1 MVVRRMAGEGAGMC
15 GIVGAVG
22 LAECGDTLLD
32 ALKRLE
38 YRGYDSAGI
47 VTHNGNGFEICRSV
61 GKLANLAAIMRERPL
76 AGSIGI
82 GHTRWA
88 THGGVSEANAHPHV
102 ASDRVVIV
110 HNGII
115 ENHRQ
120 LRQRLEQQ
128 GHVFAS
134 DTDSEVLAHLFVE
147 AFDSGLS
154 PIDATKRILAEI
166 EGAYA
171 FAALCSEH
179 DDMLIVA
186 RNASPLAIG
195 LGEDASFIGSDAIAL
210 AHLTRRVIYLK
221 DHDFALVRADGAS
234 VFNADGLP
242 VNREEVIV
250 AASPGLVDKGGYRHY
265 MEKEIHEQPDAI
277 AHSLAAMTGGDGRI
291 AAPMT
296 GDELRK
302 IDGIVMLAAGTS
314 HYASQ
319 VARYWIESLAK
330 VPVACEI
337 ASEYRY
343 RKPVTSNVS
352 TAIAISQSGESL
364 DTLMAMRYAGA
375 KGLQTIGLVNVPG
388 STIAREADAVMP
400 TRAGPEIG
408 VASTKAFTAQLTV
421 LISFAVALAEAKGEI
436 SPKRADEIHAEIQAL
451 PGLVGRALT
460 AFDQIRPIAHELAG
474 ARSALFL
481 GRDVLY
487 PLALEGALKLKELSY
502 IHAEGFASG
511 EMKHGPIALI
521 EEGLPVIAMLAADE
535 VMGKAA
541 SNLREASA
549 RGARIILLTEESASS
564 EVDFAQNVITVPAVD
579 PLLAPILL
587 AVPAQI
593 LAYLTAVEKGTDVD
607 QPRNLAKS
615 VTVE

>member
-1 MVVRRMAGEGAGMC
+1 MC

-22 LAECGDTLLD
+22 HERCGLILLD

-38 YRGYDSAGI
+38 YRGYDSSGI
-47 VTHNGNGFEICRSV
+47 VTMHNGHLDLRRAV
-61 GKLANLAAIMRERPL
+61 GKLVNLEAAL
-76 AGSIGI
+76 VDQDFTGNIGI

-88 THGGVSEANAHPHV
+88 THGGVSEGNAHPHV
-102 ASDRVVIV
+102 AGDRVSIV

-115 ENHRQ
+115 ENHRNI
-120 LRQRLEQQ
+120 RKRLESA
-128 GHVFAS
+128 GHKFSS

-147 AFDSGLS
+147 ALDSGLDPVS
-154 PIDATKRILAEI
+154 ATQKILSEI

-171 FAALCSEH
+171 FAALSTDYPEH
-179 DDMLIVA
+179 LIVA
-186 RNASPLAIG
+186 RNASPLAVGIG
-195 LGEDASFIGSDAIAL
+195 EEACYIGSDAIAL
-210 AHLTRRVIYLK
+210 AHLTRKVIYLK
-221 DHDFALVRADGAS
+221 DHDFALISAKSIAVYQGDGT
-234 VFNADGLP
+234 L
-242 VNREEVIV
+242 VNREAVIV
-250 AASPGLVDKGGYRHY
+250 AASPGIVDKGGYRHF

-277 AHSLAAMTGGDGRI
+277 AHSLAAMTGVDGQLT
-291 AAPMT
+291 ATMASE
-296 GDELRK
+296 DLRN
-302 IDGIVMLAAGTS
+302 INGIVMLAAGTS
-314 HYASQ
+314 HYATQ
-319 VARYWIESLAK
+319 IARYWVELLAK
-330 VPVACEI
+330 VPVVCEV

-343 RKPVTSNVS
+343 RYPVTRAFS

-364 DTLMAMRYAGA
+364 DTLMAMRHAA
-375 KGLQTIGLVNVPG
+375 ENGLHTIGLVNVPG
-388 STIAREADAVMP
+388 STIARESDFVLP

-421 LISFAVALAEAKGEI
+421 LLSFALALAKAKGTI
-436 SPKRADEIHAEIQAL
+436 DKGRATQIHRQIQAL

-460 AFDQIRPIAHELAG
+460 LFDTIRPIAHGLSQ
-474 ARSALFL
+474 ARSALYL
-481 GRDVLY
+481 GRGTLY

-521 EEGLPVIAMLAADE
+521 EDELPVVALLVADE
-535 VMGKAA
+535 VMAKAT
-541 SNLREASA
+541 SNLREAAA
-549 RGARIILLTEESASS
+549 RGGKIILITEERAVN
-564 EVDFAQNVITVPAVD
+564 EVDFADAIITVPNVD
-579 PLLAPILL
+579 PLLAPVLL

>member
-1 MVVRRMAGEGAGMC
+1 MC

-22 LAECGDTLLD
+22 LVNCGNTLLD
-32 ALKRLE
+32 ALRRLE

-47 VTHNGNGFEICRSV
+47 VTHNGSGFEIIRSV
-61 GKLANLAAIMRERPL
+61 GKLASLDSLIRKKPL
-76 AGSIGI
+76 GGDIGI

-88 THGGVSEANAHPHV
+88 THGGVSEANAHPHI
-102 ASDRVVIV
+102 AAERVVIV

-115 ENHRQ
+115 ENHRH
-120 LRQRLEQQ
+120 LRTRLEQA
-128 GHVFAS
+128 GHLFSS

-147 AFDSGLS
+147 ALDAGLS
-154 PIDATKRILAEI
+154 PIEATKSVLAAI

-171 FAALCSEH
+171 FGALVRDYS
-179 DDMLIVA
+179 DMLIVA

-195 LGEDASFIGSDAIAL
+195 LGDNASFIGSDAIAL
-210 AHLTRRVIYLK
+210 AHLTRRVVYLK
-221 DHDFALVRADGAS
+221 DNDFAFVKADGVA
-234 VFNADGLP
+234 VFDADGVP

-250 AASPGLVDKGGYRHY
+250 AASQGLVDKGGYRHY

-277 AHSLAAMTGGDGRI
+277 AHSLAAMTGTDGRI
-291 AAPMT
+291 AAPMSR
-296 GDELRK
+296 DQLRD
-302 IDGIVMLAAGTS
+302 ITGIVMLAAGTS
-314 HYASQ
+314 YYASL
-319 VARYWIESLAK
+319 VARYWIEGLAR
-330 VPVACEI
+330 VPVTCEI

-343 RKPVTSNVS
+343 RKPVTRSFS

-364 DTLMAMRYAGA
+364 DTLMAMRHAA
-375 KGLQTIGLVNVPG
+375 ENDLQTVGLVNVPE
-388 STIAREADAVMP
+388 STIAREADSVMP

-421 LISFAVALAEAKGEI
+421 LISFAVALGEARGTI
-436 SPKRADEIHAEIQAL
+436 TAQRADEIQTQIQAL
-451 PGLVGRALT
+451 PGLVGQALT
-460 AFDQIRPIAHELAG
+460 SFDSIRPIAYDLAG

-481 GRDVLY
+481 GRDVLF

-521 EEGLPVIAMLAADE
+521 EYGLPVVAMLSADE
-535 VMGKAA
+535 LLSKAM

-549 RGARIILLTEESASS
+549 RGGQIILLTEERALA
-564 EVDFAQNVITVPAVD
+564 EVDFASNVITVPDVD

>member
-1 MVVRRMAGEGAGMC
+1 MC

-22 LAECGDTLLD
+22 HDRCGSVLLD

-38 YRGYDSAGI
+38 YRGYDSSGI
-47 VTHNGNGFEICRSV
+47 VTLHDEQIDLRRAV
-61 GKLANLAAIMRERPL
+61 GKLVHLEAALAARPL
-76 AGSIGI
+76 GGNIGI

-88 THGGVSEANAHPHV
+88 THGGVSEDNAHPHV
-102 ASDRVVIV
+102 AANRVSIV

-115 ENHRQ
+115 ENHRVI
-120 LRQRLEQQ
+120 RTRLETA
-128 GHVFAS
+128 GHQFSS

-147 AFDSGLS
+147 AFDAGL
-154 PIDATKRILAEI
+154 DAVTATQSILAEI

-171 FAALCSEH
+171 FAAMTT
-179 DDMLIVA
+179 DYPDQLIVA
-186 RNASPLAIG
+186 RNASPLAVGIG
-195 LGEDASFIGSDAIAL
+195 DDACYIGSDAIAL
-210 AHLTRRVIYLK
+210 AHLTRKVIYLK
-221 DHDFALVRADGAS
+221 DYDFALITANNVAVYRSDGS
-234 VFNADGLP
+234 L
-242 VNREEVIV
+242 VNRETVIV
-250 AASPGLVDKGGYRHY
+250 AASPGIVDKGGYRHF

-277 AHSLAAMTGGDGRI
+277 AHSLAAMTNSYGQLTATMQED
-291 AAPMT
+291 
-296 GDELRK
+296 DLRA
-302 IDGIVMLAAGTS
+302 ITGIVMLAAGTS
-314 HYASQ
+314 HFATQ
-319 VARYWIESLAK
+319 VARYWIETLAK
-330 VPVACEI
+330 VPVVCEV

-343 RKPVTSNVS
+343 RHPVTSAYS
-352 TAIAISQSGESL
+352 TALAISQSGESL
-364 DTLMAMRYAGA
+364 DTLMAMRHAA
-375 KGLQTIGLVNVPG
+375 SCGLHSIGLINVPG
-388 STIAREADAVMP
+388 STIAREADFVLP

-421 LISFAVALAEAKGEI
+421 LLSFAVALGKANGTIDAE
-436 SPKRADEIHAEIQAL
+436 RAAQIHHQIQLL

-460 AFDQIRPIAHELAG
+460 LFDPIRSIAHGLSQ
-474 ARSALFL
+474 ARSALYL
-481 GRDVLY
+481 GRGTLY

-521 EEGLPVIAMLAADE
+521 EDGLPIVALLAADE
-535 VMGKAA
+535 VMAKAS
-541 SNLREASA
+541 SNLREAAA
-549 RGARIILLTEESASS
+549 RGGQIILITEERGVS
-564 EVDFAQNVITVPAVD
+564 EVDFADSVITVPNVD

>member
-1 MVVRRMAGEGAGMC
+1 MC

-22 LAECGDTLLD
+22 HKQCSLVLLD

-38 YRGYDSAGI
+38 YRGYDSSGI
-47 VTHNGNGFEICRSV
+47 STINKGAIALKRAV
-61 GKLANLAAIMRERPL
+61 GKIVNLDAALTESPL
-76 AGSIGI
+76 EGDIGI

-102 ASDRVVIV
+102 ASNRVSIV

-115 ENHRQ
+115 ENHREIQ
-120 LRQRLEQQ
+120 QRLESA
-128 GHVFAS
+128 GHHFSS

-147 AFDSGLS
+147 AFDSGME
-154 PIDATKRILAEI
+154 PAIATQQVLAEI

-171 FAALCSEH
+171 FALMAIDYPE
-179 DDMLIVA
+179 MLIVA
-186 RNASPLAIG
+186 RNASPLALGIG
-195 LGEDASFIGSDAIAL
+195 DHACYIGSDAIAL
-210 AHLTRRVIYLK
+210 SHLTRKVVYLE
-221 DHDFALVRADGAS
+221 DHDYALVRADGVS
-234 VFNADGLP
+234 VYQADGAL
-242 VNREEVIV
+242 VDRKAMIV

-277 AHSLAAMTGGDGRI
+277 GHSLAAMT
-291 AAPMT
+291 
-296 GDELRK
+296 DENGHLTAQMPDDALRA
-302 IDGIVMLAAGTS
+302 IDGVVMLAAGTS
-314 HYASQ
+314 HYATQ
-319 VARYWIESLAK
+319 VARYWVESLAR
-330 VPVACEI
+330 VPVACEL
-337 ASEYRY
+337 ASEYHY
-343 RKPVTSNVS
+343 RQPATKPFN

-364 DTLMAMRYAGA
+364 DTLMAMRYAA
-375 KGLQTIGLVNVPG
+375 KCGMNTIGLVNVPN
-388 STIAREADAVMP
+388 SSIAREADTVLP

-421 LISFAVALAEAKGEI
+421 LLCFAVALARAKGHI
-436 SPKRADEIHAEIQAL
+436 DNSQASSIHAKIQAL
-451 PGLVGRALT
+451 PGLVGKALGL
-460 AFDQIRPIAHELAG
+460 FDVIRPVAHQLSSV
-474 ARSALFL
+474 RSALYL
-481 GRDVLY
+481 GRGALY

-521 EEGLPVIAMLAADE
+521 EDDMPVVALLTADHL
-535 VMGKAA
+535 MGKA
-541 SNLREASA
+541 SNNLREASA
-549 RGARIILLTEESASS
+549 RGAKIILISDAKVAK
-564 EVDFAQNVITVPAVD
+564 EVDYATSVIAVPTID

-587 AVPAQI
+587 AVPVQI

>member
-1 MVVRRMAGEGAGMC
+1 MC

-22 LAECGDTLLD
+22 LVNCGDTLLD
-32 ALKRLE
+32 ALRRLE

-47 VTHNGNGFEICRSV
+47 ATHNGSGFEIARSV
-61 GKLANLAAIMRERPL
+61 GKLVSLDSLIRKKPL
-76 AGSIGI
+76 GGDIGI

-88 THGGVSEANAHPHV
+88 THGGVSEANAHPHI
-102 ASDRVVIV
+102 AAERVVIV

-120 LRQRLEQQ
+120 LRAGLEQA
-128 GHVFAS
+128 GHLFSS

-147 AFDSGLS
+147 AFDAGLS
-154 PIDATKRILAEI
+154 PTEATKSVLAAI

-171 FAALCSEH
+171 FAALVRDHS
-179 DDMLIVA
+179 DMLIVA

-195 LGEDASFIGSDAIAL
+195 LGDDASFVGSDAIAL

-221 DHDFALVRADGAS
+221 DNDFALVTAEGAAVFDADAM
-234 VFNADGLP
+234 P
-242 VNREEVIV
+242 VIREEVIV
-250 AASPGLVDKGGYRHY
+250 AASQGLVDKGGYRHY

-277 AHSLAAMTGGDGRI
+277 AHSLAAMTGIDGRI
-291 AAPMT
+291 AASMSH
-296 GDELRK
+296 DQLRD
-302 IDGIVMLAAGTS
+302 INGIVMLAAGTS
-314 HYASQ
+314 HYASL
-319 VARYWIESLAK
+319 VARYWIEGLAR
-330 VPVACEI
+330 VPVTCEI

-343 RKPVTSNVS
+343 RKPVTSS
-352 TAIAISQSGESL
+352 FSMAIAISQSGESL
-364 DTLMAMRYAGA
+364 DTLMAMRHAA
-375 KGLQTIGLVNVPG
+375 ENHLQTVGLVNVPG

-421 LISFAVALAEAKGEI
+421 LISFAVALAEAKGTI
-436 SPKRADEIHAEIQAL
+436 TTQRADDIQAQIQAL
-451 PGLVGRALT
+451 PGLVGQALT
-460 AFDQIRPIAHELAG
+460 SFDAIRPIAHDLAG

-481 GRDVLY
+481 GRDVLF

-521 EEGLPVIAMLAADE
+521 EDGLPVVAMLAAGE
-535 VMGKAA
+535 VLGKAT

-549 RGARIILLTEESASS
+549 RGGQIILLTEKRAVA
-564 EVDFAQNVITVPAVD
+564 EVDFASKVITVPDVN

>member
-1 MVVRRMAGEGAGMC
+1 MC

-22 LAECGDTLLD
+22 HNRCGSVLLD

-38 YRGYDSAGI
+38 YRGYDSSGI
-47 VTHNGNGFEICRSV
+47 VTLHGGQIDLRRMV
-61 GKLANLAAIMRERPL
+61 GKLVHLEAALVARPL
-76 AGSIGI
+76 DGNIGI

-88 THGGVSEANAHPHV
+88 THGGVSEDNAHPHV
-102 ASDRVVIV
+102 AANRVSIV

-115 ENHRQ
+115 ENHRTI
-120 LRQRLEQQ
+120 RTRLELA
-128 GHVFAS
+128 GHQFAS

-147 AFDSGLS
+147 AFDAGL
-154 PIDATKRILAEI
+154 DAVTATQKIIAEI

-171 FAALCSEH
+171 FAVLAK
-179 DDMLIVA
+179 DYPNQLIVA

-195 LGEDASFIGSDAIAL
+195 VGDEASYIGSDAVAL
-210 AHLTRRVIYLK
+210 AHLTRKVIYLK
-221 DHDFALVRADGAS
+221 DHDFALISANNVAVYDLDGTPA
-234 VFNADGLP
+234 
-242 VNREEVIV
+242 NREVVIV
-250 AASPGLVDKGGYRHY
+250 AASPGTVDKGGYRHF

-277 AHSLAAMTGGDGRI
+277 AHSLAAMTDSDGQLT
-291 AAPMT
+291 ATMQA
-296 GDELRK
+296 DDLRA
-302 IDGIVMLAAGTS
+302 ITGIVMLAAGTS
-314 HYASQ
+314 HYATQ
-319 VARYWIESLAK
+319 VARYWIETLAK
-330 VPVACEI
+330 IPVVCEV

-343 RKPVTSNVS
+343 RHPVTSAYS
-352 TAIAISQSGESL
+352 TALVISQSGESL
-364 DTLMAMRYAGA
+364 DTLLAMRYAA
-375 KGLQTIGLVNVPG
+375 SCGLHTIGQVNVPG
-388 STIAREADAVMP
+388 STIARESDFVLP

-421 LISFAVALAEAKGEI
+421 LLSFAVALGKAKGTI
-436 SPKRADEIHAEIQAL
+436 DTVRAVQIHHQIQSL
-451 PGLVGRALT
+451 PGLVGRAL
-460 AFDQIRPIAHELAG
+460 ALFDSIRPIAHGLSQ
-474 ARSALFL
+474 ARSALYL
-481 GRDVLY
+481 GRGTLY

-521 EEGLPVIAMLAADE
+521 EDGLPIVALLAADE
-535 VMGKAA
+535 IMAKAS
-541 SNLREASA
+541 SNLREAAA
-549 RGARIILLTEESASS
+549 RGGKIILITEERGVS
-564 EVDFAQNVITVPAVD
+564 EVDFAEAIITVPNVD

>member
-1 MVVRRMAGEGAGMC
+1 MC

-22 LAECGDTLLD
+22 LVNCGNTLLD
-32 ALKRLE
+32 ALRRLE

-47 VTHNGNGFEICRSV
+47 VTHNGSGFEIIRSV
-61 GKLANLAAIMRERPL
+61 GKLASLDSLIRKKPL
-76 AGSIGI
+76 GGDIGI

-88 THGGVSEANAHPHV
+88 THGGVSEANAHPHI
-102 ASDRVVIV
+102 AAERVVIV

-115 ENHRQ
+115 ENHRH
-120 LRQRLEQQ
+120 LRTRLEQA
-128 GHVFAS
+128 GHLFSS

-147 AFDSGLS
+147 ALDAGLS
-154 PIDATKRILAEI
+154 PIEATKSVLAAI

-171 FAALCSEH
+171 FGALVRDYS
-179 DDMLIVA
+179 DMLIVA

-195 LGEDASFIGSDAIAL
+195 LGDDASFIGSDAIAL
-210 AHLTRRVIYLK
+210 AHLTRRVVYLK
-221 DHDFALVRADGAS
+221 DNDFAFVKADGVA
-234 VFNADGLP
+234 VFDADGVP

-250 AASPGLVDKGGYRHY
+250 AASQGLVDKGGYRHY

-277 AHSLAAMTGGDGRI
+277 AHSLAAMTGTDGRI
-291 AAPMT
+291 AAPMSR
-296 GDELRK
+296 DQLRD
-302 IDGIVMLAAGTS
+302 ITGIVMLAAGTS
-314 HYASQ
+314 YYASL
-319 VARYWIESLAK
+319 VARYWIEGLAR
-330 VPVACEI
+330 VPVTCEI

-343 RKPVTSNVS
+343 RKPVTKSFS

-364 DTLMAMRYAGA
+364 DTLMAMRHAA
-375 KGLQTIGLVNVPG
+375 ENDLQTVGLVNVPE
-388 STIAREADAVMP
+388 STIAREADSVMP

-421 LISFAVALAEAKGEI
+421 LISFAVALGEARGTI
-436 SPKRADEIHAEIQAL
+436 TAQRADEIQTQIQAL
-451 PGLVGRALT
+451 PGLVGQALT
-460 AFDQIRPIAHELAG
+460 SFDSIRPIAYDLAG

-481 GRDVLY
+481 GRDVLF

-521 EEGLPVIAMLAADE
+521 EYGLPVVAMLSADE
-535 VMGKAA
+535 LLSKAM

-549 RGARIILLTEESASS
+549 RGGQIILLTEERALA
-564 EVDFAQNVITVPAVD
+564 EADFASNVITVPDVD